1 MRVKNSPDKRNH
13 KVENFRRYVQ
23 RSIRQL
29 RHHRGWS
36 QQELARRLG
45 VDQATISNY
54 ESGKTDMS
62 YAQMFELFLVFGK
75 DLTGVHKLT
84 DLEEQSPS
92 PDEKPEKE

>member
-1 MRVKNSPDKRNH
+1 MKNSPDKRNH

-29 RHHRGWS
+29 RLHRGWS

-75 DLTGVHKLT
+75 DLTGVLKLT

>member
-1 MRVKNSPDKRNH
+1 M
-13 KVENFRRYVQ
+13 
-23 RSIRQL
+23 
-29 RHHRGWS
+29 
-36 QQELARRLG
+36 ARRLG

-75 DLTGVHKLT
+75 DLTGVLNLT
-84 DLEEQSPS
+84 DFEEQSPS